1 MRIGTVDNFL
11 IFAPCVL
18 FVITTLI
25 QMKIFARNDEVTK
38 LEARMTKY
46 INDNFVRRDTYTEN
60 HNSLQEQISQIH
72 RDVSDVKNLLISIIN
87 SHNQRN

>member
-1 MRIGTVDNFL
+1 MGEIMENL
-11 IFAPCVL
+11 IIFAPCVL

>member
-1 MRIGTVDNFL
+1 MDNLL

-46 INDNFVRRDTYTEN
+46 INDNFVRRDTYSEN

>member
-1 MRIGTVDNFL
+1 MENLI

>member
-1 MRIGTVDNFL
+1 MDNFL